1 MLLAAGGMV
10 KGHICYLPIPTQ
22 EIGRLPV
29 DVQNGKLLI
38 ALEHVQPPFPPRLS
52 CLGRL
57 AVFHHCAT
65 HCVRV
70 CSECAREA
78 EIHPLLL
85 V

>member
-1 MLLAAGGMV
+1 MV
-10 KGHICYLPIPTQ
+10 KGHICYLTIPTQ
-22 EIGRLPV
+22 EISRLPV

-38 ALEHVQPPFPPRLS
+38 ALEHVKPPFSPRLS
-52 CLGRL
+52 CLWRL
-57 AVFHHCAT
+57 AVFYHCAT
-65 HCVRV
+65 HCVGV